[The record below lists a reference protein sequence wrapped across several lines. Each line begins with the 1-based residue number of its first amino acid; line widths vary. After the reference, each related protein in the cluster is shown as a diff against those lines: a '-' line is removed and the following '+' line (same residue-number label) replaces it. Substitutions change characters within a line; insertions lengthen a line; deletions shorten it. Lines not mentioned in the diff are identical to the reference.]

1 MIRIAHERLAEWAA
15 ACLRATGV
23 PASDAR
29 VVADALVLTSLWG
42 IDSHGLLRLTHYLE
56 RLRRGSI
63 HASAAGRIEDTGPC
77 TASFDGEHGLG
88 ILHGRRAM
96 AHAIELAHAAGVGI
110 VGVRNSS
117 HCGAVGLY
125 ARQAAEAALIGIA
138 FTQASAMVV
147 PHGGQTGYFGT
158 NPIAIAFPRQGA
170 PLCLDMATSQVA
182 WNKVVNARVE
192 RRALPS
198 GLAVD
203 AEGRSTTDAQEARA
217 LIPLGGPE
225 YGYKGYGLAMMV
237 DLLSGALNGMGFG
250 RHISGM
256 YDNLDAPQKI
266 GHLVI
271 AIDPR
276 RFAGGAT
283 LEATV
288 RALTDDVVHAGAAVQ
303 VPGDPELRAER
314 ERRATG
320 IPIEAGALADM
331 QAWSARLDVDFPSAS

>member
-1 MIRIAHERLAEWAA
+1 
-15 ACLRATGV
+15 
-23 PASDAR
+23 
-29 VVADALVLTSLWG
+29 
-42 IDSHGLLRLTHYLE
+42 
-56 RLRRGSI
+56 
-63 HASAAGRIEDTGPC
+63 
-77 TASFDGEHGLG
+77 
-88 ILHGRRAM
+88 
-96 AHAIELAHAAGVGI
+96 
-110 VGVRNSS
+110 
-117 HCGAVGLY
+117 
-125 ARQAAEAALIGIA
+125 
-138 FTQASAMVV
+138 MVV